1 MANTFWEKDFL
12 IMCSYMSQSAD
23 CFMHSG
29 FLLHIISN
37 YALQILCG
45 SPHNVWNEEGKLNG
59 LPLNRALRDE
69 DNDIY
74 DIVAGTFLV
83 VGLGESEFASL
94 TPALMEK
101 YEKLFHSPEAFLNLN
116 GHLTVIPMPEP
127 QARKSTKERGEA
139 R

>member
-45 SPHNVWNEEGKLNG
+45 SPHNVCNEDGKLDG
-59 LPLNRALRDE
+59 LPLNRALRDS
-69 DNDIY
+69 DGDIY
-74 DIVAGTFLV
+74 DIVAGNFFI
-83 VGLGESEFASL
+83 VGLGQNDFTDLPHELAEQFA
-94 TPALMEK
+94 EQ
-101 YEKLFHSPEAFLNLN
+101 FRQPEMFMRVDDKIVAA
-116 GHLTVIPMPEP
+116 PMPDE
-127 QARKSTKERGEA
+127 QVQSGMSY
-139 R
+139 

>member
-45 SPHNVWNEEGKLNG
+45 SPHNVCNEEGKING
-59 LPLNRALRDE
+59 LPLNRAVYADPNRGEML
-69 DNDIY
+69 DI
-74 DIVAGTFLV
+74 IAGTFFICDCS
-83 VGLGESEFASL
+83 GENFGSL
-94 TPALMEK
+94 
-101 YEKLFHSPEAFLNLN
+101 SPEQLRRYTELFKYPERFFRMDNEIRAVPFL
-116 GHLTVIPMPEP
+116 PEKD
-127 QARKSTKERGEA
+127 QER
-139 R
+139 